1 MSSNCDSEG
10 YPIDHDGTRLEDGVF
25 SSCPPF
31 AVRNDVL
38 HEILSG
44 SGKEMGGNHLDADPL
59 DGDLKKA
66 SSKAPSAFPSSSGG
80 IPLEDVVIV
89 EDGYSSDDALSPRAS
104 MDRCTNSTSA
114 TIQAMMRSTKHER
127 DELFNVR
134 GKLISILKFLKSKG
148 FKEEDVYKDLLLA
161 RDENGLPINHSAG
174 KAPSSAG
181 PSGAKNEKGQ
191 EKVEDVPAQNK
202 TWSQVVKDATPTS
215 PSFNLSYVPPANGES
230 IVCPPDE
237 ILQEGNDKMKTTI
250 VGSFTKGYV
259 PYNKVAEFANKLW
272 KNRGLVYVG
281 QKDSRTFLFRFNSLA
296 AMNLALAKGTWYI
309 ERRPLVV
316 HAWGST
322 VSTVKTMPLWVRFD
336 NIPDSYWTPQC
347 LSRLASVIGPPLCSD
362 ELTSRME
369 VMPFAK
375 ICVDYTIGNDLPVA
389 VPVTILDPLNGEKR
403 VVEVL
408 VSYPTKPLVCTAC
421 KSRGHLVGACPKVTR
436 KWIRKDR
443 EVDGGSTAKDAAP
456 DKQLPVKTDPLVG
469 DTSVPLD
476 THIKESTPAKRPS
489 SPTPHDLSNNS
500 ATPLCTFRNLKK
512 VDEIDMKKDNAATSG
527 ISELGE
533 FQISKSQRKKLKKQ
547 GKSPKPPSL

>member
-1 MSSNCDSEG
+1 
-10 YPIDHDGTRLEDGVF
+10 
-25 SSCPPF
+25 
-31 AVRNDVL
+31 
-38 HEILSG
+38 
-44 SGKEMGGNHLDADPL
+44 
-59 DGDLKKA
+59 
-66 SSKAPSAFPSSSGG
+66 
-80 IPLEDVVIV
+80 
-89 EDGYSSDDALSPRAS
+89 
-104 MDRCTNSTSA
+104 
-114 TIQAMMRSTKHER
+114 MMRSTKHER

-237 ILQEGNDKMKTTI
+237 ILQE
-250 VGSFTKGYV
+250 
-259 PYNKVAEFANKLW
+259 
-272 KNRGLVYVG
+272 
-281 QKDSRTFLFRFNSLA
+281 
-296 AMNLALAKGTWYI
+296 
-309 ERRPLVV
+309 
-316 HAWGST
+316 
-322 VSTVKTMPLWVRFD
+322 
-336 NIPDSYWTPQC
+336 
-347 LSRLASVIGPPLCSD
+347 
-362 ELTSRME
+362 
-369 VMPFAK
+369 
-375 ICVDYTIGNDLPVA
+375 
-389 VPVTILDPLNGEKR
+389 
-403 VVEVL
+403 
-408 VSYPTKPLVCTAC
+408 
-421 KSRGHLVGACPKVTR
+421 
-436 KWIRKDR
+436 DR

-489 SPTPHDLSNNS
+489 SPTPHDLSDNS

-533 FQISKSQRKKLKKQ
+533 FQISKSQRKKLKK
-547 GKSPKPPSL
+547 